1 MAEKTMLY
9 WLRTK
14 RVWQSRF
21 GIPQVGQPQENVVGE
36 ILIYLILRTMCEWKM
51 SSGCVTV

>member
-14 RVWQSRF
+14 RVWQSRL
-21 GIPQVGQPQENVVGE
+21 GIPQVGQPLVGE
-36 ILIYLILRTMCEWKM
+36 ILIYLILRTICE
-51 SSGCVTV
+51 